1 MRPSIA
7 SLLPDS
13 KVIPVLVIENE
24 EDALPLAHC
33 LVDNGLPVLEIT
45 LRSDAALKSIETIAS
60 QVEGAVVGVGSIL
73 TEAQLNASQSAGGQF
88 GVSPGVSFKLLQA
101 LELSDWPFLPGAGSL
116 SEMLTLRDA
125 GFMQQ
130 KLFPA
135 AVLGGV
141 VHAQGRCWPGQRHFL
156 LPDRWREA
164 RECQRVPV
172 ALQRFLPLAARGLP
186 RWIWCVPKIGT
197 KSVAARQ
204 KLPNSAP
211 EPFKEPNDTQKG
223 RPRQGFGPFLF
234 SRPAAAHTISLSKQF
249 HRVDCIW
256 TGITALPRFDAPHFV
271 CPCRRRG

>member
-141 VHAQGRCWPGQRHFL
+141 SMLKAVAGPVSDISFCPTGGVKPENANEFL
-156 LPDRWREA
+156 
-164 RECQRVPV
+164 
-172 ALQRFLPLAARGLP
+172 
-186 RWIWCVPKIGT
+186 
-197 KSVAARQ
+197 
-204 KLPNSAP
+204 
-211 EPFKEPNDTQKG
+211 
-223 RPRQGFGPFLF
+223 
-234 SRPAAAHTISLSKQF
+234 SLSNVF
-249 HRVDCIW
+249 AVGGTWI
-256 TGITALPRFDAPHFV
+256 APLDLV
-271 CPCRRRG
+271 RAKDWDEIGRRAAEAAKLGA